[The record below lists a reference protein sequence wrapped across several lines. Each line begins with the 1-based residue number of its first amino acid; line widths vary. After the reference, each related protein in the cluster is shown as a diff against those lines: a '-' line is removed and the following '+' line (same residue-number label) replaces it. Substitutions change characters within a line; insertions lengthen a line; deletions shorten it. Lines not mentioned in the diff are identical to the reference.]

1 MKAQLTVADRRLS
14 GEPDLIPPRR
24 RRYEPPRLVATTIE
38 EMTDAQIR
46 ALITMIDGLVSDD
59 VGDARRLWSFAHQ
72 RNLLLNESE
81 RRRCWLSREL
91 REWWYGDE
99 FDNVAI
105 MAIVGVCAVIAGWL
119 NWGW

>member
-24 RRYEPPRLVATTIE
+24 RRYEPPRLAATTIE